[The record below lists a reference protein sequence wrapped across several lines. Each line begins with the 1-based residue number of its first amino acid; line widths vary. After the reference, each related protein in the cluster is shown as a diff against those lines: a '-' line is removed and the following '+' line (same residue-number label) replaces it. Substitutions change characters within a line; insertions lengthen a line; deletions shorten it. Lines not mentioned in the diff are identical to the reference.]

1 MLDLKQMEE
10 AVDALLAKETEESM
24 FNWLLTK
31 RYPGLMEFLG
41 GGTVQELESIAT
53 ITDKKISPPNYS
65 KTICPVYMPMEQ
77 VKNKVLPFSCAGMLT
92 CTVPVS
98 GSNW

>member
-65 KTICPVYMPMEQ
+65 NKIRCVSFSISLTTMVEDCSEF
-77 VKNKVLPFSCAGMLT
+77 KNAA
-92 CTVPVS
+92 
-98 GSNW
+98 